1 MPGIKP
7 VLNMFSSLLPV
18 TLPILSSAFC
28 PQHVPLV
35 HGRADGALL
44 PVRDDL
50 FSFRRSPGS
59 SPSDCSLLF

>member
-28 PQHVPLV
+28 PLTS
-35 HGRADGALL
+35 R
-44 PVRDDL
+44 
-50 FSFRRSPGS
+50 
-59 SPSDCSLLF
+59 